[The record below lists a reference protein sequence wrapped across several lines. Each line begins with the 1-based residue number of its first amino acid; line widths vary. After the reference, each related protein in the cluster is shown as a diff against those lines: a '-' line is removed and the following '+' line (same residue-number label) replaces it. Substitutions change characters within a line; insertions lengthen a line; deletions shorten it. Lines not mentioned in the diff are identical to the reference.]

1 MAQKQP
7 PDDERP
13 GRNSDGGEPG
23 GAAWKQW
30 NGADEDQLSDDR
42 GLLDVEAPSPFLR
55 TQKPVPVRRGPL
67 PRKTVKRIK
76 PLILPLTTAIVLIL
90 LAGLAVHYG
99 RASTRFRLESSDQIQ
114 IGGTGNVSREQVLE
128 VFGPDISRNLLA
140 IPLAERKAQLER
152 IPWVES
158 ATVMRLLPDS
168 VRIDIR
174 ERTPVAVVQLGSRI
188 ALADRTGVVMDM
200 PAGAKYSFPVI
211 VGLEEAEP
219 PSKRAASLRIYV
231 NLLQELDSGG
241 ANYSRGV
248 DEVDVADPEDVRII
262 VTDNDG
268 SVLLHLGASHFLERY
283 KLYIAHLQEWRQQFH
298 KLESVDL
305 RYNRQVVLNPDAPA
319 VAPAAS
325 PSEPAPAAADRPAMG
340 TKPSAASKEVHGNQA
355 KPQRPRQAAETRH

>member
-1 MAQKQP
+1 MAKKPP

-13 GRNSDGGEPG
+13 GRHSDGSEPG
-23 GAAWKQW
+23 ATSWKKW
-30 NGADEDQLSDDR
+30 DGADEGQLGDDH

-55 TQKPVPVRRGPL
+55 SQKPVSVRRSPL

-76 PLILPLTTAIVLIL
+76 PLVLPLATVLAL
-90 LAGLAVHYG
+90 LVVAGLAVHYG

-114 IGGTGNVSREQVLE
+114 IVGTGNVSREQVLD

-152 IPWVES
+152 IPWIES

-168 VRIDIR
+168 VHIEIR

-200 PAGAKYSFPVI
+200 PPDAKYSFPVI

-231 NLLQELDSGG
+231 HLLQELDSGG

-248 DEVDVADPEDVRII
+248 DEVDVSDPEDVRII

-268 SVLLHLGASHFLERY
+268 SVLLHLGAAHFLERY

-319 VAPAAS
+319 VAPAA
-325 PSEPAPAAADRPAMG
+325 
-340 TKPSAASKEVHGNQA
+340 PSAAAAVPPAKATKPPTVKGAHGGNRA
-355 KPQRPRQAAETRH
+355 KPQRPRQSAEARP